1 MALLS
6 YIIFYL
12 VFQFQGYENPYKFIV
27 TQTPM
32 PNTVED
38 FISMLYQEK
47 CACVIS
53 LDDENLKD
61 KVRIHL

>member
-6 YIIFYL
+6 YIIFNI
-12 VFQFQGYENPYKFIV
+12 VSQFQGYENPFKFIV

-47 CACVIS
+47 CACVIN

-61 KVRIHL
+61 KVCAHL